1 MLGVLCLFVHSVQF
15 VAQNIAIV
23 LGYMRFLPLVWIQ
36 GSCASNDLL
45 VAQLSCIAVVISPPS
60 LLMLLGPCLLGPSS
74 SAGRRSAGSAI
85 GGGSISRCLIT
96 IIEVLSGGSR
106 FVSLPVRL
114 VANAISAHIAISLL
128 LVGVRAFL
136 GYGSWCPG
144 FFTLDI
150 CCLTSLW
157 FASLP
162 LTHQFTLRWFAVTD
176 IELFNCQFFISV
188 LVPLVVV
195 CSSQRSVDV
204 ELASR
209 SLRSALQ
216 LSSWFDWSALLL
228 LVSHLLTLVGLG
240 VSSFCLLLFVVA
252 KLLTIAIQSDV
263 ASRLAATYHIE
274 WC

>member
-36 GSCASNDLL
+36 GSCASNDML

-85 GGGSISRCLIT
+85 GGGSISRGSLT

-150 CCLTSLW
+150 CCLISLL
-157 FASLP
+157 SLP
-162 LTHQFTLRWFAVTD
+162 LAHQFILRWFVVTD
-176 IELFNCQFFISV
+176 IELSSCQFFISA

-228 LVSHLLTLVGLG
+228 LISYLLTLVGLG
-240 VSSFCLLLFVVA
+240 VSSFCLLLFVVT